1 MAFPAPG
8 GLASAAGGGEMADFY
23 QTGVVTTLHRLGHAK
38 VDQLERDLER
48 FTVSEPVALVLPC
61 LVDELERP
69 ALPHIVEQ
77 LRRVRYL
84 DTVVVSLGRASL
96 EGLVRARDLFARSH
110 QRVRVIWLDGPRV
123 VKALDRL
130 REAALLPADAGKGFA
145 CWIAYGLVL
154 SEARCHVVAVHD
166 CDITTYDRELLAR
179 LCYPVVHPSLG
190 FEFAKGYYARVT
202 DRMHGRVTRLFM
214 TPLLRSLQVVAGRH
228 PLLVYLDSF
237 RYALAGEFAMKAD
250 LARVNRIPSDWGLE
264 VGMLAEVYRNC
275 TLQRI
280 CQAELCANYDHK
292 HQNVSADDRSR
303 GLMRMCTDIAQN
315 LIRTLAAEGIV
326 FSEGV
331 FQTLLV
337 QYIRMAQDTIIRYH
351 ADAAFNGLAFDRHDE
366 ETTVAVFS
374 EALRAAYQRFLED
387 PLGAPL
393 IPNWNR
399 IAAALPD
406 YLDQL
411 RAAVDEDTLEYAAS

>member
-1 MAFPAPG
+1 
-8 GLASAAGGGEMADFY
+8 MADFY

-48 FTVSEPVALVLPC
+48 FTVSEPVALALPC
-61 LVDELERP
+61 LVDELDRP
-69 ALPHIVEQ
+69 ALSRIVEH

-84 DTVVVSLGRASL
+84 DTVVVSLGRAQL
-96 EGLVRARDLFARSH
+96 DGLYRARDLFGRSR
-110 QRVRVIWLDGPRV
+110 QRIRLIWLDGPRV
-123 VKALDRL
+123 VKTLDRL
-130 REAALLPADAGKGFA
+130 RDAGLLPTVAGKGFA

-154 SEARCHVVAVHD
+154 AEARCHVIAVHD
-166 CDITTYDRELLAR
+166 CDIVTYDRELLAR

-202 DRMHGRVTRLFM
+202 DRMNGRVTRLFM

-237 RYALAGEFAMKAD
+237 RYALAGEFAMKTD

-275 TLQRI
+275 ALKRI
-280 CQAELCANYDHK
+280 CQTELCSNYDHK
-292 HQNVSADDRSR
+292 HQELNAGDATR
-303 GLMRMCTDIAQN
+303 GLVRMCVDIAQN
-315 LIRTLAAEGIV
+315 LLRTLAAEGAV
-326 FSEGV
+326 FTDGL
-331 FQTLLV
+331 FRTLSV
-337 QYIRMAQDTIIRYH
+337 QYIRTAQDTIARYH
-351 ADAAFNGLAFDRHDE
+351 ADAAFNGLTFDRHDE
-366 ETTVAVFS
+366 ETMVAVFS
-374 EALRAAYQRFLED
+374 EALRAAYERFLED

-399 IAAALPD
+399 IVAALPD
-406 YLDQL
+406 VLGEL
-411 RAAVDEDTLEYAAS
+411 RAAVDEDCLACAA

>member
-1 MAFPAPG
+1 
-8 GLASAAGGGEMADFY
+8 MADFY
-23 QTGVVTTLHRLGHAK
+23 QTGVVTTLHRLGHARL
-38 VDQLERDLER
+38 DQLERDLER

-61 LVDELERP
+61 LTDELDRP
-69 ALPHIVEQ
+69 ALPRIVEQ

-84 DTVVVSLGRASL
+84 DTVVVSLGRASV
-96 EGLVRARDLFARSH
+96 EGLYRARDLFGRSR
-110 QRVRVIWLDGPRV
+110 QRVRIIWLDGPRV
-123 VKALDRL
+123 TTALDRL
-130 REAALLPADAGKGFA
+130 REAGLLPTVAGKGFA

-154 SEARCHVVAVHD
+154 AEARCHVIAVHD
-166 CDITTYDRELLAR
+166 CDIVTYDRELLAR

-202 DRMHGRVTRLFM
+202 DRMNGRVTRLFM
-214 TPLLRSLQVVAGRH
+214 TPLLRSLQTVVGRQ

-237 RYALAGEFAMKAD
+237 RYALAGEFAMKTE

-275 TLQRI
+275 ALQSI
-280 CQAELCANYDHK
+280 CQTELCANYDHK
-292 HQNVSADDRSR
+292 HQAVSAGDASK

-315 LIRTLAAEGIV
+315 LIRTLAGEGIV
-326 FSEGV
+326 FTLGI

-337 QYIRMAQDTIIRYH
+337 QYIRMAEDTIRCYH
-351 ADAAFNGLAFDRHDE
+351 ADAEINGLRFDRHDE
-366 ETTVAVFS
+366 ESMVGVFS
-374 EALRAAYQRFLED
+374 EALRTAYQRFLDD

-399 IAAALPD
+399 IIAAIPD
-406 YLDQL
+406 FLEQL
-411 RAAVDEDTLEYAAS
+411 RMAVDEDCIDHAIA

>member
-1 MAFPAPG
+1 
-8 GLASAAGGGEMADFY
+8 MADFY

-61 LVDELERP
+61 LIDELDRP
-69 ALPHIVEQ
+69 ALPRIVEQ

-84 DTVVVSLGRASL
+84 DTVVVSLGRAQL
-96 EGLVRARDLFARSH
+96 EGLYRARDLFGRSR
-110 QRVRVIWLDGPRV
+110 QRIRIIWLDGPRV
-123 VKALDRL
+123 VQALDRL
-130 REAALLPADAGKGFA
+130 RDAGLLPTVAGKGFA

-154 SEARCHVVAVHD
+154 AEARCHVIAVHD
-166 CDITTYDRELLAR
+166 CDIVTYDRELLAR

-202 DRMHGRVTRLFM
+202 DRMNGRVTRLFM

-237 RYALAGEFAMKAD
+237 RYALAGEFAMKTD

-264 VGMLAEVYRNC
+264 VGMLAEVHRNC
-275 TLQRI
+275 ALQRV

-292 HQNVSADDRSR
+292 HQAVSADDRTK
-303 GLMRMCTDIAQN
+303 GLMRMCTDIAQSV
-315 LIRTLAAEGIV
+315 IRTLAAEGIV
-326 FSEGV
+326 FTQGA

-337 QYIRMAQDTIIRYH
+337 QYIRMAQDTISRYH

-366 ETTVAVFS
+366 ESMVAVFS
-374 EALRAAYQRFLED
+374 EALRVAYQRFLED

-399 IAAALPD
+399 IAAAIPD
-406 YLDQL
+406 FLDQL
-411 RAAVDEDTLEYAAS
+411 RTAVDEDCLEYTAS

>member
-1 MAFPAPG
+1 
-8 GLASAAGGGEMADFY
+8 MADFY

-38 VDQLERDLER
+38 VETLERDLER
-48 FTVSEPVALVLPC
+48 FTVAEPVALVLPC
-61 LVDELERP
+61 LVDELDRP
-69 ALPHIVEQ
+69 ALARIVDH

-84 DTVVVSLGRASL
+84 DTVVVSLGRASE
-96 EGLVRARDLFARSH
+96 EGVARARELFAKTH
-110 QRVRVIWLDGPRV
+110 QRVRIVWLDGPRV
-123 VKALDRL
+123 QATLARL
-130 REAALLPADAGKGFA
+130 RDAGLLPAETGKGLA

-190 FEFAKGYYARVT
+190 FEFAKGYYARVS
-202 DRMHGRVTRLFM
+202 DRMNGRVTRLFM
-214 TPLLRSLQVVAGRH
+214 TPLLRSLQVVVGRQ

-275 TLQRI
+275 ALKRI
-280 CQAELCANYDHK
+280 CQTELCANYDHK
-292 HQNVSADDRSR
+292 HQVVSSDDRSQ
-303 GLMRMCTDIAQN
+303 GLSRMCADIAQN
-315 LIRTLAAEGIV
+315 LIRTLAAEGVV
-326 FSEGV
+326 FTEGL

-337 QYIRMAQDTIIRYH
+337 QYIRMAQDTITRYH
-351 ADAAFNGLAFDRHDE
+351 ADAAINGLSFDRHDE
-366 ETTVAVFS
+366 ETMVAVFS
-374 EALRAAYQRFLED
+374 EALRTAYQGFLED

-399 IAAALPD
+399 IAAAIPD
-406 YLDQL
+406 FLEQL
-411 RAAVDEDTLEYAAS
+411 RVAVDEDCIEYAVA

>member
-1 MAFPAPG
+1 
-8 GLASAAGGGEMADFY
+8 MADFY

-38 VDQLERDLER
+38 ADQLERDLER

-61 LVDELERP
+61 LIDELDRP
-69 ALPHIVEQ
+69 ALPRIVEH

-96 EGLVRARDLFARSH
+96 EGLARARELFARSH
-110 QRVRVIWLDGPRV
+110 QRVRIIWLDGPRV
-123 VKALDRL
+123 TKALDRL

-154 SEARCHVVAVHD
+154 AEARCHVVAVHD
-166 CDITTYDRELLAR
+166 CDIATYDRELLAR

-202 DRMHGRVTRLFM
+202 DRMNGRVTRLFM

-292 HQNVSADDRSR
+292 HQAVSADDRSK

-337 QYIRMAQDTIIRYH
+337 QYIRMAQDTILRYH
-351 ADAAFNGLAFDRHDE
+351 ADAAFNGLSFDRHDE

-374 EALRAAYQRFLED
+374 EALRAAYRRYLED

-399 IAAALPD
+399 ISSAIPD
-406 YLDQL
+406 FLDQL
-411 RAAVDEDTLEYAAS
+411 RTAVDEDCLAHAAP